1 MAWMEETARL
11 ASKKHARRTM
21 YLCHI
26 DDIHFIQPS
35 TVGDWLTIK
44 AQVNRVFGDSLEVG
58 VRVESQSFIECGEVK
73 HINSGYLTY
82 STRPPH
88 SRHSPDPSS
97 PAVALPLILPG
108 ESERELKQHQD
119 AIGRRRVR
127 IARSAISNED
137 MVTPAWSPILSR
149 DLIFSNIKDLM
160 KLSLDPSLSFWE
172 MSRQDEITT
181 FLCDLEN
188 MVMVKMEFYLHNDA
202 HPGRNKAKDIFPY
215 FVDFECR
222 RQWERLLK
230 SIDVI
235 ESIDDQ
241 NDIAL
246 ISFGESDEEQNDL
259 CVLRSWRTPASGF
272 SENQYLISS
281 RSILHSNVPEVEG
294 VKRGFIQPS
303 GFILADES
311 DGRVKVTY
319 LMQMAGS
326 TLQYAVENI
335 PHVTI
340 QRFKHLREWYSALP
354 PLSSEQ

>member
-58 VRVESQSFIECGEVK
+58 VRVESQSFIECGEVYVNPHGVFLYTVNPLIIYCIHRK

-149 DLIFSNIKDLM
+149 YVHEKAES
-160 KLSLDPSLSFWE
+160 SGTSCS
-172 MSRQDEITT
+172 
-181 FLCDLEN
+181 LEN
-188 MVMVKMEFYLHNDA
+188 V
-202 HPGRNKAKDIFPY
+202 GI
-215 FVDFECR
+215 
-222 RQWERLLK
+222 
-230 SIDVI
+230 
-235 ESIDDQ
+235 
-241 NDIAL
+241 
-246 ISFGESDEEQNDL
+246 
-259 CVLRSWRTPASGF
+259 
-272 SENQYLISS
+272 
-281 RSILHSNVPEVEG
+281 
-294 VKRGFIQPS
+294 
-303 GFILADES
+303 
-311 DGRVKVTY
+311 
-319 LMQMAGS
+319 
-326 TLQYAVENI
+326 
-335 PHVTI
+335 
-340 QRFKHLREWYSALP
+340 
-354 PLSSEQ
+354 